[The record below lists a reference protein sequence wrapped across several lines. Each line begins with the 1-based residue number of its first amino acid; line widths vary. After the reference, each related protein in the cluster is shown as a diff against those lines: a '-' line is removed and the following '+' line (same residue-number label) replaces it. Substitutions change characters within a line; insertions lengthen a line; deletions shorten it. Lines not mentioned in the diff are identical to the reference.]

1 MLISFTTP
9 GAAHK
14 RAISGDAR
22 SYPCCTHVDR
32 GGERSSRPGRVTM
45 SGSGQVGS
53 NEDRPLFC
61 HDWTARQEHK
71 LLESIEEYGYG
82 NW

>member
-1 MLISFTTP
+1 MS
-9 GAAHK
+9 
-14 RAISGDAR
+14 SGGLA
-22 SYPCCTHVDR
+22 V
-32 GGERSSRPGRVTM
+32 
-45 SGSGQVGS
+45 S

-61 HDWTARQEHK
+61 HDWTAGQEHK